1 MDSESIS
8 IIIPAKNEAK
18 SLARL
23 CPKLKALYPKA
34 EIIIVNDGSTDS
46 TQEVA
51 EAYGVRVIHHPYSMG
66 NGAAIKAGAR
76 AAENPILLFMDGDGQ
91 HRPEDIQKLL
101 QTLHNGHTMAVGA
114 RSFKSQASAGRGVAN
129 KIYNLLAS
137 YMTGQNV
144 EDLTSGFRAVH
155 ADKFKEFLSL
165 LPNGFSYPTTIT
177 MAFFR
182 SGYPIAYVPIEAPR
196 REGKSHINPMR
207 DGIRFLMVIFKL
219 GTLYSPLKIFF
230 PISLIFF
237 VTGLAYYLFTFFTL
251 GRFTN
256 MSALLF
262 TTSVIVFL
270 IGLVSEQITQLMYNS
285 PAHHRNEKL

>member
-1 MDSESIS
+1 MNSESIS

-18 SLARL
+18 GLARL
-23 CPKLKALYPKA
+23 CPKLKALCPEA
-34 EIIIVNDGSTDS
+34 EIIIVDDGSTDN
-46 TQEVA
+46 TREVA
-51 EAYGVRVIHHPYSMG
+51 GEYGVRVIRHPYSMG
-66 NGAAIKAGAR
+66 DGAAIKSGAR
-76 AAENPILLFMDGDGQ
+76 AARNPILLFMDGDGQ
-91 HRPEDIQKLL
+91 HKPEDIPKLL
-101 QTLHNGHTMAVGA
+101 QTLYNGHAMAVGA
-114 RSFKSQASAGRGVAN
+114 RSVKSQASAGRYVAN

-137 YMTGQNV
+137 YMTGQKV
-144 EDLTSGFRAVH
+144 GDLTSGFRAVH

-182 SGYPIAYVPIEAPR
+182 SGYPVAYVPIEAPQ
-196 REGKSHINPMR
+196 REGKSHINPIR

-237 VTGLAYYLFTFFTL
+237 STGLTYYLFTFYTL

-285 PAHHRNEKL
+285 TALQQNREP